1 MVLQTQDASKLTTK
15 GEGNNAQKCEIAV
28 KRLRENKINRSS
40 PVPECYAVQRMV
52 LQTQDASLKTRGEK
66 NDY

>member
-1 MVLQTQDASKLTTK
+1 MVLQTQDTSKLTTK
-15 GEGNNAQKCEIAV
+15 GEGNNTQKCEIAV
-28 KRLRENKINRSS
+28 KRLRENKINQSS
-40 PVPECYAVQRMV
+40 PVPECYAMQRMV